1 MSNHK
6 KEDGYHRP
14 VLLQASIDSLNIKPN
29 GVYVDVTF
37 GGGGHSREILKQL
50 DKGRLIAF
58 DQDPE
63 AQANRID
70 DPRFQLVDQNF
81 TFMSN
86 WLRLL
91 GVRKVDGILADLGV
105 SSHQFDSE
113 ERGFSIRFDAPLD
126 MRMDMSRKLTAAE
139 VVNTYEEIQL
149 THVLRN
155 YGELDNARS
164 IARSIIQARP
174 LYTSEDLKQAVQ
186 KHLPRMK
193 EHKVLAQL
201 FQALRIEVN
210 DELEV
215 LKSLL
220 MQSADLLN
228 EDGRLVIISYHS
240 LEDRLVKD
248 FMKTGNFDGE
258 PVKDFFGNLQRPLKP
273 LTSKPMLPAEAEIEE
288 NTRARSAKMRVATKE
303 NK

>member
-1 MSNHK
+1 
-6 KEDGYHRP
+6 
-14 VLLQASIDSLNIKPN
+14 
-29 GVYVDVTF
+29 
-37 GGGGHSREILKQL
+37 
-50 DKGRLIAF
+50 
-58 DQDPE
+58 
-63 AQANRID
+63 
-70 DPRFQLVDQNF
+70 
-81 TFMSN
+81 
-86 WLRLL
+86 
-91 GVRKVDGILADLGV
+91 
-105 SSHQFDSE
+105 
-113 ERGFSIRFDAPLD
+113 
-126 MRMDMSRKLTAAE
+126 
-139 VVNTYEEIQL
+139 
-149 THVLRN
+149 
-155 YGELDNARS
+155 
-164 IARSIIQARP
+164 
-174 LYTSEDLKQAVQ
+174 
-186 KHLPRMK
+186 MK

-220 MQSADLLN
+220 MQSTDLLN

-273 LTSKPMLPAEAEIEE
+273 LTSKPMLPNEAEIED